1 MPTTPLSLLT
11 AQEAL
16 VIDSFKQ
23 RSVRCMDRLCSSL
36 RLSRMTVFRALSK
49 HGYFSSFNHNSRY
62 YALCHTPRF
71 DDNGLWFYRTIGFS
85 RHHTLAET
93 LVALVNASSTGQTP
107 DELTRLLLTPV
118 GNLLAL
124 LVRRGRLARR
134 RLARQ
139 ALYLA
144 VQPQLQQQQW
154 MLRQQVCTTDE
165 GPSSFP
171 APLPPA
177 STLPALV
184 ELIRCPTAS
193 IEQLTHTLGRSGLTI
208 RPEQLRA
215 LFDFY
220 QLEKKRHTT
229 GRRTPCGIVRQG
241 PRPLATTRGTAPER
255 RLHL

>member
-1 MPTTPLSLLT
+1 MPATTLSLLT

-16 VIDSFKQ
+16 VIDSFKH
-23 RSVRCMDRLCSSL
+23 RSVRCMDRLRSSL
-36 RLSRMTVFRALSK
+36 RLSRMTIFRALSK
-49 HGYFSSFNHNSRY
+49 HGYFSSFNHNGRF

-85 RHHTLAET
+85 RYRTLPET
-93 LVALVNASSTGQTP
+93 LIALVNASPAGLTP
-107 DELTRLLLTPV
+107 TELAGLLLTPV

-124 LVRRGRLARR
+124 LVRQGQLARR

-144 VQPQLQQQQW
+144 VEPQLQQQQW
-154 MLRQQVCTTDE
+154 LLRQQVCTPDKD
-165 GPSSFP
+165 PSSFP

-193 IEQLTHTLGRSGLTI
+193 IEQLTQTLGRSGLTI

-220 QLEKKRHTT
+220 QLEKKEAHCRSSKSFRNCQTRPTT
-229 GRRTPCGIVRQG
+229 ICNSSGQCP
-241 PRPLATTRGTAPER
+241 
-255 RLHL
+255 